1 MPAWVN
7 QGFDEYGKRFPRELE
22 LKLVEVTTPN
32 KLRQQSAGERLKAEA
47 ELIRARLPKR
57 SHVVALDERGR
68 PWTSTELA
76 KQLGRWLELG
86 SDVALLVGSADGLH
100 ADIKA
105 DAQQSWSLSPLT
117 LPHGMVRVVVA
128 EQLYRAWSILHNHPY
143 HRA

>member
-47 ELIRARLPKR
+47 ALIRARLPKR
-57 SHVVALDERGR
+57 SHVVALDEHGR
-68 PWTSTELA
+68 SWTSTELA

-100 ADIKA
+100 ADIKT